1 MSKSTSI
8 FSALICTFIWGTT
21 FIAQDTGMKVIGPY
35 VFNGVRFFVGFLALV
50 PFYLLLEKKNTY
62 KVLSKNK
69 KKFINLSILIGL
81 FLFLGTVFQ
90 QVALLYT
97 DVANAAFFTIF
108 YVPMVPIIVF
118 FLYKKNIHW
127 SVWLSVV
134 LCVIGGYLLTNFNDA
149 TVRLGDTLV
158 ILGAVFWSLHIIFIG
173 KIIEEFNA
181 PILIGLIQTIIVS
194 FFSIIL
200 ALIFED
206 IVLKNILEQKTQIL
220 YAGILSGGIAFVLQI
235 YAQKNISP
243 APAAI
248 IFSLEGVFATIA
260 AWIILSQ
267 ILNLNNILG
276 CIFILVGVLISQ
288 LLPEINV
295 LRINNNKK
303 Y

>member
-1 MSKSTSI
+1 MSKSLSI

-50 PFYLLLEKKNTY
+50 PFYLLLEKKNTH
-62 KVLSKNK
+62 KVVSKNK
-69 KKFINLSILIGL
+69 TKFFYLSILIGF

-97 DVANAAFFTIF
+97 DIANAAFFTIF

-118 FLYKKNIHW
+118 FLFKKNIHW
-127 SVWLSVV
+127 SVWPSVI
-134 LCVIGGYLLTNFNDA
+134 LCVIGGYLLTNFYDA

-158 ILGAVFWSLHIIFIG
+158 IIGAIFWSLHIIFIG

-181 PILIGLIQTIIVS
+181 PILIGLIQTLIVS
-194 FFSIIL
+194 ACSIIL

-206 IVLKNILEQKTQIL
+206 FILKNILDQKIQIL

-243 APAAI
+243 SPAAI

-260 AWIILSQ
+260 AWILLSQ

-276 CIFILVGVLISQ
+276 CGFILVGVLISQ
-288 LLPEINV
+288 LLPEM
-295 LRINNNKK
+295 KTTK
-303 Y
+303 YKQ

>member
-1 MSKSTSI
+1 MSKSLSI

-62 KVLSKNK
+62 KVISKNK
-69 KKFINLSILIGL
+69 TKFFYLSILIGL
-81 FLFLGTVFQ
+81 FLFFATVFQ

-118 FLYKKNIHW
+118 FLFKKNIHW
-127 SVWLSVV
+127 SVWPSVI
-134 LCVIGGYLLTNFNDA
+134 LCVIGGYLLTNFHDA

-158 ILGAVFWSLHIIFIG
+158 VIGAIFWSLHIIFIG
-173 KIIEEFNA
+173 KIIKEFNA
-181 PILIGLIQTIIVS
+181 PILIGLIQTMIVS
-194 FFSIIL
+194 VCSIIL
-200 ALIFED
+200 ALLFED
-206 IVLKNILEQKTQIL
+206 FILKNILDQKIQIL
-220 YAGILSGGIAFVLQI
+220 YAGILSGGIAFVFQI

-276 CIFILVGVLISQ
+276 CSFILVGVLISQ
-288 LLPEINV
+288 LLPEISAS
-295 LRINNNKK
+295 K
-303 Y
+303 YKQ

>member
-1 MSKSTSI
+1 MSKSLSI

-62 KVLSKNK
+62 KVISKNK
-69 KKFINLSILIGL
+69 TKFFYLSILIGL
-81 FLFLGTVFQ
+81 FLFFATVFQ

-118 FLYKKNIHW
+118 FLFKKNIHW
-127 SVWLSVV
+127 SVWPSVI
-134 LCVIGGYLLTNFNDA
+134 LCVIGGYLLTNFHDT

-158 ILGAVFWSLHIIFIG
+158 VIGAIFWSLHIIFIG

-181 PILIGLIQTIIVS
+181 PILIGLIQTMIVS
-194 FFSIIL
+194 VCSIIL
-200 ALIFED
+200 ALLFED
-206 IVLKNILEQKTQIL
+206 FILKNILDQKIQIL
-220 YAGILSGGIAFVLQI
+220 YAGILSGGIAFVFQI

-260 AWIILSQ
+260 AWVLLNQ
-267 ILNLNNILG
+267 ILNFNNILG
-276 CIFILVGVLISQ
+276 CSLILVGVLTSQ
-288 LLPEINV
+288 LLPEIN
-295 LRINNNKK
+295 ISKHK
-303 Y
+303 Q